1 MSTGK
6 VVGKTAPRHTSAEFI
21 DFLGE
26 VVASAKWAG
35 EIHIILDNLSA
46 HKRNVTRVAS
56 RLLLSQPAV
65 SRALQRLREMF
76 HDDLVV
82 RASCGYEPT
91 PKGKRLLQELS
102 TMLPRLDRLLSGDD
116 FDPRQEE
123 TTFRVAVTDHA
134 SHVLCPLICRMILPK
149 AGKVSIEFV
158 SFGDQT
164 FDAIEKGRLD
174 LMLNADDGYVPPR
187 FASEM
192 IFDDSFSCVAA
203 KESKYPRALTLKQY
217 LAAEHVGVGIWGEL
231 QTLPDKRLA
240 GIGAKR
246 RCPIWVPYFTA
257 AVRCVPYRQLLA
269 TVPRRI
275 AMFESNNLSL
285 RVLTPPEVLEVQLS
299 DGLASAP
306 EHRCGAHMAATC
318 DPRSGDGALFRVENY
333 SS

>member
-1 MSTGK
+1 MRITHLRQADLNLLI
-6 VVGKTAPRHTSAEFI
+6 VFAALAE
-21 DFLGE
+21 E
-26 VVASAKWAG
+26 
-35 EIHIILDNLSA
+35 
-46 HKRNVTRVAS
+46 RNVTRAAS

-76 HDDLVV
+76 HDDLLV
-82 RASCGYEPT
+82 RAPSGYEPT

-102 TMLPRLDRLLSGDD
+102 AMLPRLDRLLSGED

-134 SHVLCPLICRMILPK
+134 SHVLCPLICRMVLPK
-149 AGKVSIEFV
+149 AEKVSIEFV

-174 LMLNADDGYVPPR
+174 LMLNADDGYLPPR
-187 FASEM
+187 FVSEM

-203 KESKYPRALTLKQY
+203 KESKHPRTLTLKQY

-257 AVRCVPYRQLLA
+257 AVRCVPNTQLLA
-269 TVPRRI
+269 TVPSRI
-275 AMFESNNLSL
+275 AKFESNNLSL
-285 RVLTPPEVLEVQLS
+285 RILKPPEVLGRFNYLMAWHPRMNTDAAHLWLRHAIREAGNALS
-299 DGLASAP
+299 
-306 EHRCGAHMAATC
+306 
-318 DPRSGDGALFRVENY
+318 SG
-333 SS
+333 